1 MLRAISLFVIITVV
15 ISCEKENRQVLD
27 LASETDTQLFM
38 MATNTTTNFSWYKR
52 SDSLLTKSS
61 GSGHGQ
67 AFLRTRYNELASTQ
81 LDASFKVKPDAVFP
95 EGSLVVKELIE
106 SDSILK
112 LYAIL
117 YKQKLSPM
125 ADANGWVWGYIYSD
139 GNVANTSGNKGAQ
152 CISCHSQTGQIDYML
167 MNKYFP

>member
-1 MLRAISLFVIITVV
+1 MRSYFWILIIIPIIS
-15 ISCEKENRQVLD
+15 SCDKEEKQILD
-27 LASETDTQLFM
+27 VAAETDTQLFM
-38 MATNTTTNFSWYKR
+38 MATDASTKFEWYRFS
-52 SDSLLTKSS
+52 DTLLSKSS

-67 AFLRTRYNELASTQ
+67 AFLKTRFNDIAAAQ
-81 LDASFKVKPDAVFP
+81 LDVDGKVRSDAVFP

-106 SDSILK
+106 SDSTLK

-117 YKQKLSPM
+117 HKNAASPM
-125 ADANGWVWGYIYSD
+125 ADAKGWVWGYIYAD
-139 GNVANTSGNKGAQ
+139 GNVAYTSGNKGAQ